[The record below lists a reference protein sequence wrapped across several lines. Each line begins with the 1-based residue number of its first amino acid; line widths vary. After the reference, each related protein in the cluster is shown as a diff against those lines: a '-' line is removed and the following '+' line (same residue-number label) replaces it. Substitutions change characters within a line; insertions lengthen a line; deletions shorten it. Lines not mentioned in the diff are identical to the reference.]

1 MKAKIL
7 VITPTLGNRNTLAK
21 TIESVREIGGDMVKH
36 IIVAPEQQ
44 ISFIKETFG
53 DIECLPEQEG
63 KKGIY
68 AALNHGFY
76 TYGKDYEYLTFINDD
91 DYWLPDFKLLI
102 NTIEEGYDF
111 VYGKVN
117 YILENKN
124 GEIKPMACSNQFTD
138 FIPLLHHKI
147 ILFTQQ
153 ATLIKSKLYFQL
165 GGFSEEFKL
174 VSDTKFWADLSMLNV
189 KYKYIPKPCAAYI
202 HQDGKLSNKELQT
215 LETIRMVEQMPKSPF
230 LKRYLAVLKFR
241 ITNSFVYINRYL
253 KGLSLTCNGDF
264 RPNDTTRNDHP

>member
-21 TIESVREIGGDMVKH
+21 TIESVRTIGGSLVKH
-36 IIVAPEQQ
+36 IIVAPERE
-44 ISFIKETFG
+44 IPFIKETFG

-68 AALNHGFY
+68 AALNHGFK
-76 TYGKDYEYLTFINDD
+76 TYGKDFEYLTFINDD

-117 YILENKN
+117 YILENKD
-124 GEIKPMACSNQFTD
+124 GIVKPMACSNQFKD
-138 FIPLLHHKI
+138 FIPLLHSKVV
-147 ILFTQQ
+147 LFTQQ

-174 VSDTKFWADLSMLNV
+174 VSDTKFWGDLSLLDI
-189 KYKYIPKPCAAYI
+189 KYKYIPKPCAAYAI
-202 HQDGKLSNKELQT
+202 QEGQLSSNKELQT
-215 LETIRMVEQMPKSPF
+215 KEKDILIQSFPKVSRSKKYIA
-230 LKRYLAVLKFR
+230 LLRFR
-241 ITNSFVYINRYL
+241 LNNLFVYAQRLFNHTI
-253 KGLSLTCNGDF
+253 K
-264 RPNDTTRNDHP
+264 